1 MVKFKSNWQ
10 ERKITV
16 VCAAGSCPLVGWFV
30 APVWMPTCYAQ
41 KFLFFGWEFGMPT
54 VDSAKWVRYLRN
66 NRRIRNPNTS
76 SSRGRNLPKAML
88 GRNSYGVNTSVG
100 PGEYL
105 SNGGLARGSNEDAY
119 VLCPKILFFLFCM
132 AGELPTVDSAK
143 WVRYLQKLQLRIPK
157 PPVGESIPK
166 RSHVRIAADSAM
178 RPN

>member
-1 MVKFKSNWQ
+1 MYWLSTKNMYYTFKHVEKPRSMVKFKSNWQ

-16 VCAAGSCPLVGWFV
+16 VCAAGSCPLVGWLV

-41 KFLFFGWEFGMPT
+41 KFLFSGWEFGMPT
-54 VDSAKWVRYLRN
+54 VDSAKWVRCLRN

-105 SNGGLARGSNEDAY
+105 PMVGWLVAPMRTPMCYAQ
-119 VLCPKILFFLFCM
+119 KFFFSFFVWLENC
-132 AGELPTVDSAK
+132 
-143 WVRYLQKLQLRIPK
+143 RQ
-157 PPVGESIPK
+157 
-166 RSHVRIAADSAM
+166 
-178 RPN
+178 